1 MQIERRLLDFFRDK
15 SVTEALRPAI
25 ADGLRFRQRRIVA
38 LVFDLIFVSV
48 LSCALWLALAVLTL
62 GLSLFILP
70 LLRSCH
76 FLQRPH
82 RPRMRLTDGGALP
95 REL

>member
-15 SVTEALRPAI
+15 SFTEVLRPAL

-48 LSCALWLALAVLTL
+48 LSCALWLARAVLIL
-62 GLSLFILP
+62 GLSLFICRRCF
-70 LLRSCH
+70 RSWH

-82 RPRMRLTDGGALP
+82 NFGL
-95 REL
+95 